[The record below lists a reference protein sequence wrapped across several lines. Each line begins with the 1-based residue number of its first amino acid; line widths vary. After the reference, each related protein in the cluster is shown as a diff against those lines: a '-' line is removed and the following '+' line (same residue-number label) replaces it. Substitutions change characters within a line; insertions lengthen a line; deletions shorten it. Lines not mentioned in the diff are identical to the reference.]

1 MDAGQGEDGGLGLSA
16 ELRRGDLQGRGRD
29 LRRLGLRHRLRR
41 CGGGLDIKG
50 TEALCHADSEDEA
63 IEIIAALTQLYRE
76 QGRYLE
82 RMYKWLKRVGMDSIQ
97 AAIVKDREKR
107 RMYYDRFVYSQ
118 SFAQVDPWEERVNGK
133 DAHEFAADGRVRRAA
148 GGGVNA
154 MLMNDW
160 VEIGRIEQIPVRGA
174 RCVNTPAGKI
184 AVFRTAENQ
193 VYAIENRCP
202 HKGGPLSEGIVHG
215 GSVTCPLH
223 NWVFDLATGEAQG
236 ADEGQVRTFAVNVI
250 DGRIFMAAEVSC

>member
-1 MDAGQGEDGGLGLSA
+1 
-16 ELRRGDLQGRGRD
+16 
-29 LRRLGLRHRLRR
+29 
-41 CGGGLDIKG
+41 
-50 TEALCHADSEDEA
+50 
-63 IEIIAALTQLYRE
+63 
-76 QGRYLE
+76 
-82 RMYKWLKRVGMDSIQ
+82 
-97 AAIVKDREKR
+97 
-107 RMYYDRFVYSQ
+107 
-118 SFAQVDPWEERVNGK
+118 
-133 DAHEFAADGRVRRAA
+133 
-148 GGGVNA
+148 
-154 MLMNDW
+154 MNDW

-236 ADEGQVRTFAVNVI
+236 ADEGRVRTFSVEVVE
-250 DGRIFMAAEVSC
+250 GRIFMASEVMLAAAE